1 MRIKNNNFLSF
12 RLKCNEMERNGE
24 IFEGF
29 LDKLEMTKKNIFHI
43 FVVRIKICSIFAAT
57 KRDASL
63 AQLVEQL
70 TLNQWVQGSNP

>member
-43 FVVRIKICSIFAAT
+43 FVARIKICSIFAA
-57 KRDASL
+57 
-63 AQLVEQL
+63 
-70 TLNQWVQGSNP
+70 

>member
-24 IFEGF
+24 ILVKRNYSIVSVKKGF

-43 FVVRIKICSIFAAT
+43 FVAGIKICSIFAVR
-57 KRDASL
+57 KL
-63 AQLVEQL
+63 MH
-70 TLNQWVQGSNP
+70 P